1 MGKQPGVMLYFDI
14 RPSLRRLTNEEK
26 GQLFEAILDYGQYGA
41 VPELEGGLGIAWDFI
56 QPRLDR
62 DRERYEEKVA
72 KCVQSARLRWE
83 GRSGADGCER
93 MPTTETNTKINTKSS
108 PAPASAPTPRRG
120 GPAAERDFEVL
131 RRAALSRLEE
141 AAVSPAGSG

>member
-26 GQLFEAILDYGQYGA
+26 GQLFEAILDYGQYGVA
-41 VPELEGGLGIAWDFI
+41 PELEGGLGIAWDFI

-72 KCVQSARLRWE
+72 KCVQSARRRWE
-83 GRSGADGCER
+83 KRDGADGCER
-93 MPTTETNTKINTKSS
+93 MPTAEIKTKINTKS
-108 PAPASAPTPRRG
+108 APASASAPRRG
-120 GPAAERDFEVL
+120 GPAAERDFEAL
-131 RRAALSRLEE
+131 RRAALSRLEG
-141 AAVSPAGSG
+141 AAISSAGSG